1 MASGKKKGFQFLIP
15 SETTLSTQ
23 SEIFRV
29 ESFDP
34 KSDLLRDALTMTCP
48 SQEPPQRRL
57 PLLSGVSPSIQAPI
71 EWDLNVLLAH
81 VVARKWGNDCTEWTK
96 SHYLSVWSFI
106 LCTYISTCPRLEA
119 RLIFLSRE
127 CIVRIYKVSCFVH
140 ITLSSFPVLLTSSAV
155 FLDSFCL
162 QKARVLDE
170 ACMQSKERFV
180 RQQESKVKGTCHQ
193 ESADLEVF
201 KSTRLSVLVFSSYRQ
216 SFSRNDC
223 YLPRSSQPASQ
234 FILYFLCTVACARA
248 QVKRGVHERF
258 EHL

>member
-1 MASGKKKGFQFLIP
+1 MIVQNGRNR
-15 SETTLSTQ
+15 TT
-23 SEIFRV
+23 FP
-29 ESFDP
+29 F
-34 KSDLLRDALTMTCP
+34 
-48 SQEPPQRRL
+48 
-57 PLLSGVSPSIQAPI
+57 G
-71 EWDLNVLLAH
+71 H
-81 VVARKWGNDCTEWTK
+81 
-96 SHYLSVWSFI
+96 FF
-106 LCTYISTCPRLEA
+106 LCTYISTCPGLEA

-170 ACMQSKERFV
+170 SNQSKERFV
-180 RQQESKVKGTCHQ
+180 RQQESKVKRTCHQ

-201 KSTRLSVLVFSSYRQ
+201 KSTRLSLLVFSSYRQ

-234 FILYFLCTVACARA
+234 PVHTVLYFLCTVACARA
-248 QVKRGVHERF
+248 RKSREEFMKGLSTCRMIVRLNLAREQSRF
-258 EHL
+258 RCQDL

>member
-1 MASGKKKGFQFLIP
+1 MIVQNGRNR
-15 SETTLSTQ
+15 T
-23 SEIFRV
+23 
-29 ESFDP
+29 
-34 KSDLLRDALTMTCP
+34 TCP
-48 SQEPPQRRL
+48 FGHL
-57 PLLSGVSPSIQAPI
+57 
-71 EWDLNVLLAH
+71 
-81 VVARKWGNDCTEWTK
+81 
-96 SHYLSVWSFI
+96 F
-106 LCTYISTCPRLEA
+106 LCTYISACPGLEE

-180 RQQESKVKGTCHQ
+180 RQQESKVKRTCHQ

-234 FILYFLCTVACARA
+234 PASSYCTSYARLHARA
-248 QVKRGVHERF
+248 RKSREEFMKGLSTCRMIVHLNLAREQSR
-258 EHL
+258 LRCQDLS

>member
-1 MASGKKKGFQFLIP
+1 MIVQNGRNR
-15 SETTLSTQ
+15 T
-23 SEIFRV
+23 
-29 ESFDP
+29 
-34 KSDLLRDALTMTCP
+34 TCP
-48 SQEPPQRRL
+48 FGHL
-57 PLLSGVSPSIQAPI
+57 
-71 EWDLNVLLAH
+71 
-81 VVARKWGNDCTEWTK
+81 
-96 SHYLSVWSFI
+96 F
-106 LCTYISTCPRLEA
+106 LCTYISACPGLEE

-170 ACMQSKERFV
+170 ACIQSKDRFV
-180 RQQESKVKGTCHQ
+180 RQQESKVRRTCHQ

-223 YLPRSSQPASQ
+223 YLPRSSQPVH
-234 FILYFLCTVACARA
+234 TVLLNARLHARA
-248 QVKRGVHERF
+248 RKSREEFMKGLSTCRMIVRLNLAREQFRLRCQD
-258 EHL
+258 L